1 MKKGFWSIW
10 AAALSVLLLTG
21 CGGQAAPE
29 GQESAATPAET
40 TAETAAG
47 TESASGT
54 SGQSYPDE
62 AYLSYLDVD
71 DYVDIAQADYM
82 GVEVTVEAPYVSDS
96 QVEDAIQSALA
107 ANPDRTE
114 IANRAAQEGDLTD
127 ISYVGKKD
135 GVAFDGGTADN
146 YELELGSGQFIDGFE
161 DGVVGMKVG
170 ETKDLNLTFPDNC
183 GNAELAGADV
193 VFTVTLNKIY
203 ELSKPELNDD
213 FVAGLGIADVATVE
227 EYRQYLYDNY
237 MEDAQEQY
245 ETDLQNAVMDA
256 VYANASFKGE
266 ASEMKARY
274 HDRIV
279 NNNYSYLSTMAAMYG
294 VDLESLLGA
303 TWVEYVAANED
314 QIQASAEMAANQI
327 LLAQKIAENEGLT
340 VTQEEIEADLEEQA
354 GEYGYDSAEAFKEM
368 MGDEIKGYD
377 EYLVMQKVID
387 FLVENAHVTET
398 SAAETEAAEE

>member
-29 GQESAATPAET
+29 GQESVATPAET
-40 TAETAAG
+40 AAETAAG
-47 TESASGT
+47 TESASET

-170 ETKDLNLTFPDNC
+170 ETKDLNLTFPDNY

-354 GEYGYDSAEAFKEM
+354 GAYGYDSAEAFKEM

>member
-29 GQESAATPAET
+29 GQESAAAPAET

-47 TESASGT
+47 TESASET

-170 ETKDLNLTFPDNC
+170 ETKDLNLTFPDNY

-213 FVAGLGIADVATVE
+213 FVAGLGIEDVATVE

-354 GEYGYDSAEAFKEM
+354 GEYGYDSAEAFKEK

-398 SAAETEAAEE
+398 SAAETEAAGE

>member
-21 CGGQAAPE
+21 CGGQAASE
-29 GQESAATPAET
+29 GQESAAAPAET
-40 TAETAAG
+40 AAETAAG
-47 TESASGT
+47 TESASET

-170 ETKDLNLTFPDNC
+170 ETKDLNLTFPDNY

-279 NNNYSYLSTMAAMYG
+279 NNNYSYMSTMAAMYG

-327 LLAQKIAENEGLT
+327 LLAEKIAENEGLT

>member
-1 MKKGFWSIW
+1 MKKRFWSIW

-21 CGGQAAPE
+21 CGGQSAPE
-29 GQESAATPAET
+29 GQESAAAPAET
-40 TAETAAG
+40 AAETAAG

-170 ETKDLNLTFPDNC
+170 ETKDLNLTFPDNY

-213 FVAGLGIADVATVE
+213 FVAGLGIEDVATVE

-279 NNNYSYLSTMAAMYG
+279 NNNYSYMSTMAAMYG

-327 LLAQKIAENEGLT
+327 LLAEKIAENEGLT

>member
-21 CGGQAAPE
+21 CGRQAAPE
-29 GQESAATPAET
+29 GQESAAAPAET
-40 TAETAAG
+40 AAETSAG
-47 TESASGT
+47 TESALET

-170 ETKDLNLTFPDNC
+170 ETKDLNLTFPDNY

-279 NNNYSYLSTMAAMYG
+279 NNNYSYMSTMAAMYG

>member
-21 CGGQAAPE
+21 CGGQAASE
-29 GQESAATPAET
+29 GQESATTPAET
-40 TAETAAG
+40 AAETAAG
-47 TESASGT
+47 TESASET

-170 ETKDLNLTFPDNC
+170 ETKDLNLTFPDNY

-354 GEYGYDSAEAFKEM
+354 GEYGYDSTEAFKEM

-398 SAAETEAAEE
+398 SAAETEAAGE

>member
-1 MKKGFWSIW
+1 
-10 AAALSVLLLTG
+10 
-21 CGGQAAPE
+21 
-29 GQESAATPAET
+29 
-40 TAETAAG
+40 
-47 TESASGT
+47 
-54 SGQSYPDE
+54 
-62 AYLSYLDVD
+62 
-71 DYVDIAQADYM
+71 
-82 GVEVTVEAPYVSDS
+82 
-96 QVEDAIQSALA
+96 
-107 ANPDRTE
+107 
-114 IANRAAQEGDLTD
+114 
-127 ISYVGKKD
+127 
-135 GVAFDGGTADN
+135 
-146 YELELGSGQFIDGFE
+146 
-161 DGVVGMKVG
+161 
-170 ETKDLNLTFPDNC
+170 
-183 GNAELAGADV
+183 
-193 VFTVTLNKIY
+193 
-203 ELSKPELNDD
+203 
-213 FVAGLGIADVATVE
+213 
-227 EYRQYLYDNY
+227 

-279 NNNYSYLSTMAAMYG
+279 NNNYSYMSTMAAMYG

-327 LLAQKIAENEGLT
+327 LLAEKIAENEGLT

-398 SAAETEAAEE
+398 SAVETEAAEE

>member
-29 GQESAATPAET
+29 EQESVAAPAET
-40 TAETAAG
+40 AAETAAG
-47 TESASGT
+47 TESAAGT

-170 ETKDLNLTFPDNC
+170 ETKDLNLTFPDNY

-213 FVAGLGIADVATVE
+213 FVAGLGIEDVATVE
-227 EYRQYLYDNY
+227 EYRKYLYDNY

-279 NNNYSYLSTMAAMYG
+279 NNNYSYMSTMAAMYG

-327 LLAQKIAENEGLT
+327 LLAEKIAENEGLT

-354 GEYGYDSAEAFKEM
+354 GEYGYDSAEAFKET

>member
-29 GQESAATPAET
+29 GQESVAAPAET
-40 TAETAAG
+40 AAETAAG
-47 TESASGT
+47 TESAAGT

-96 QVEDAIQSALA
+96 QVEDAVQSALA

-170 ETKDLNLTFPDNC
+170 ETKDLNLTFPDNY

-279 NNNYSYLSTMAAMYG
+279 NNNYSYMSTMAAMYG

-327 LLAQKIAENEGLT
+327 LLAEKIAENEGLT

-354 GEYGYDSAEAFKEM
+354 GEYGYDSAEAFKEK

>member
-1 MKKGFWSIW
+1 
-10 AAALSVLLLTG
+10 
-21 CGGQAAPE
+21 
-29 GQESAATPAET
+29 
-40 TAETAAG
+40 
-47 TESASGT
+47 
-54 SGQSYPDE
+54 
-62 AYLSYLDVD
+62 
-71 DYVDIAQADYM
+71 M

-170 ETKDLNLTFPDNC
+170 ETKDLTLTFPDNY

-213 FVAGLGIADVATVE
+213 FVAGLGIEDVATVE

-279 NNNYSYLSTMAAMYG
+279 NNNYSYMSTMAAMYG

-327 LLAQKIAENEGLT
+327 LLAEKIAENEGLT
-340 VTQEEIEADLEEQA
+340 VTKEEIEADLEEQA

>member
-170 ETKDLNLTFPDNC
+170 ETKDLNLTFPDNY